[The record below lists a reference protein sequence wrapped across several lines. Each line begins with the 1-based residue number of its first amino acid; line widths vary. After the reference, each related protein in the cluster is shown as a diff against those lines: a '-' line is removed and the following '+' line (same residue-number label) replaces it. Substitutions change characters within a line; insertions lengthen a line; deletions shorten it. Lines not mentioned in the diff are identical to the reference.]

1 MQQCIK
7 ELEENKPTEIA
18 FDLECYNKKKDQQIT
33 CLIQLATN
41 DGREYIIDVL
51 GDNGKVWDM
60 VGSLTIFA
68 DKNVVKIGHGISGLD
83 IQSLQRDFGI
93 FVVNAFDTYEAAITL
108 RLKEKG
114 LAKLCAH
121 YGLSNCELYKSLKSK
136 YQTTNWAKRPLTN
149 PMILYGRYDVHYLI
163 KLRTLMIRDMIKP
176 EVVDNTM
183 DDGLKEVGEHLE
195 PLMTLS
201 SVLGDDIMRI
211 LNEEDGIV
219 ENEDVPSGT
228 DGSKMQVIPNE
239 EEIVVLETT
248 RSTFHA
254 KELRM
259 NPSLMQV
266 ISKSQ
271 DHCLKF
277 WNIKPQPYLEN
288 KQFLSLATQYK
299 KDGNELSK
307 SQLDLYAKLA
317 SWRED
322 VAKKEES
329 LPGVVCSLDFLVRVA
344 VVRPVNEFGLRRI
357 RYDIPHVLL
366 KYNDRRYMKVLLELV
381 RNSLIADNVE
391 MCKVYPTFEDFKER
405 IALKHSSLQ
414 ESCSRKTANWVLW
427 AATSVAIS
435 LVVCISI
442 SRIKGR

>member
-1 MQQCIK
+1 
-7 ELEENKPTEIA
+7 
-18 FDLECYNKKKDQQIT
+18 
-33 CLIQLATN
+33 
-41 DGREYIIDVL
+41 
-51 GDNGKVWDM
+51 
-60 VGSLTIFA
+60 
-68 DKNVVKIGHGISGLD
+68 
-83 IQSLQRDFGI
+83 
-93 FVVNAFDTYEAAITL
+93 
-108 RLKEKG
+108 
-114 LAKLCAH
+114 
-121 YGLSNCELYKSLKSK
+121 
-136 YQTTNWAKRPLTN
+136 
-149 PMILYGRYDVHYLI
+149 
-163 KLRTLMIRDMIKP
+163 MIRDMIKP